1 MRRAKIFGM
10 VAVPLDRNMKAKLLF
25 RARAMMR
32 PVEKGAHYG
41 AVSAKAYA
49 VLCAL
54 LIGFH
59 NAKSGRCFPSYR
71 AISEAASCCER
82 TVAAALAALE
92 ECGLLTVC
100 NRLVRVRWK
109 DELSLAWR
117 TRVCRTSNCYTFPGG
132 AAQSSYGNLPR
143 GTGNQ
148 VSNPDLSDALD
159 RLQAAQQCAQAQ
171 GSFQPL
177 HYPSTMTV

>member
-10 VAVPLDRNMKAKLLF
+10 TCVPLDRNAKAKLLF

-41 AVSAKAYA
+41 QVSAKAYA

-59 NAKSGRCFPSYR
+59 NAKSGRCFPSYK
-71 AISEAASCCER
+71 AISEAAGCCER

-92 ECGLLTVC
+92 ESGLLTVC

-117 TRVCRTSNCYTFPGG
+117 TRVCRTSNCYSFPGG
-132 AAQSSYGNLPR
+132 EAQNSYGNLPR

-148 VSNPDLSDALD
+148 VFNPDLSNALD
-159 RLQAAQQCAQAQ
+159 RLKEAQRGARAQ
-171 GSFQPL
+171 GSFHPL
-177 HYPSTMTV
+177 HSPSTMTV